1 MDQVTAPAAAS
12 TLLADWTNDKR
23 RLFRRE
29 VVRFQHR
36 LLESGLFTDEA
47 LARLL
52 DSHPRDSLDICTM
65 SRKPMS
71 NETWAGGEAAGLS
84 GADLVEA
91 VQRGRLWLNVRRA
104 MNENP
109 LYRPLLE
116 RLLAEFSKATGA
128 MILRAH
134 GSVLISAPGCQVF
147 YHCDQAET
155 MLWHLRGEKTMH
167 LYPPTQP
174 YLADADYEGVVMR
187 ENLGDIPYDISL
199 DAGAQPV
206 ILTPGTGVSWPLHAP
221 HRVVNGE
228 SFNVSLSVEF
238 TTPTSMLT
246 NGTFYTKGVMRR
258 SLGLN
263 PKTRA
268 TPKALQPVYWAVS
281 KVLKKVMPLR
291 HDALAAHPRMFDV
304 DLSAPDCIAWRP
316 GYGLRDVGLEVAA

>member
-1 MDQVTAPAAAS
+1 MTEVSAPTAPS
-12 TLLADWTNDKR
+12 QLLADWTNDKR

-29 VVRFQHR
+29 VVTFQHR
-36 LLESGLFTDEA
+36 LLETGLFTDEA

-71 NETWAGGEAAGLS
+71 NETWAGGEAKGMS
-84 GADLVEA
+84 GADLIEA
-91 VQRGRLWLNVRRA
+91 AHRGRIWLNIRRA

-109 LYRPLLE
+109 LYRPVLDQ
-116 RLLAEFSKATGA
+116 LLAEFSKATGA
-128 MILRAH
+128 RILRAH
-134 GSVLISAPGCQVF
+134 GSVLVSAPGCQVF

-167 LYPPTQP
+167 LYPATEP
-174 YLADADYEGVVMR
+174 YLADADYEGVVLR
-187 ENLGDIPYDISL
+187 ENLGNIPYDVAL
-199 DAGAQPV
+199 DAGADPV
-206 ILTPGTGVSWPLHAP
+206 RLTPGTGVTWPLHAP

-228 SFNVSLSVEF
+228 SFNVSVSVEF

-263 PKTRA
+263 PRTRA
-268 TPKALQPVYWAVS
+268 TTTAMKPLYWAAS
-281 KVLKKVMPLR
+281 KVLKKVAPIR

-316 GYGLRDVGLEVAA
+316 GYGAKDAALEAAA